1 MTPNRLVALL
11 LVSALMLSSS
21 VVHTRAQS
29 SFTVIASTWGTAASP
44 LEAEPGDKN
53 MALTMTIQY
62 TGSMAV
68 SRLTVTLHPPSG
80 FTDSNG
86 ATHPKAYSPAIQPS
100 TIFQIGFS
108 LDISSSVA
116 IGSHTFST
124 QITWTT
130 IDNSTNEEYVD
141 VTVRL
146 RGKVALTF
154 QAEDTSLSPGQ
165 VNAITITVS
174 NDGSGDASKILIS
187 ITSPPQTSILTE
199 MPNAFDLAAGQ
210 SRNLAISIFA
220 SAAAAGSAMT
230 FATSAAY
237 RDAYLNSRATTQNI
251 GMRVSTIGQPSITVT
266 ASTDSLPSGETS
278 QVDLAIQNKGTF
290 SISSVSVTV
299 TPQPPISLT
308 DSDGRFSLGTLGAGS
323 SKSLQASMFVAPSAS
338 STASA
343 TVTLTYIDP
352 SQTVRTEARTISFLL
367 VPRTSLPLSVSLST
381 TSLMANS
388 QSSIGVRIT
397 NNGGS
402 TVTDVTATVTLT
414 GPQTAIVG
422 PSLFQISRIPTGG
435 DSSFGLPVSTGNVA
449 AASTATLTM
458 AMSYLDSSSVQR
470 SDSRSFG
477 LTIEV
482 TPTSSPLAIDLEPET
497 LVAGTVNNLTVTL
510 RNVGLTR
517 LETLSASF
525 SFPGSA
531 ATLLEPDIYQTPAI
545 APGNSAVVGVRAY
558 VSSAAAAS
566 VVLQVSLKYYDE
578 KQILTQETRS
588 LGLLSRGVVDLKLVD
603 YSVIPDTPYPGQI
616 FSITATLTNMGTI
629 TASAVTAT
637 PNLTTAFTIF
647 GARSVFVGDVL
658 VDNPVT
664 FTLSLQVS
672 NETAPGQRDIMV
684 ELGFLDNLRSPL
696 SVNEVVSVSVIEKP
710 QPPSTGTS
718 QSPLVAGL
726 RQGGTLMLVG
736 VVTLVLGLFLGRRM
750 RRK

>member
-1 MTPNRLVALL
+1 
-11 LVSALMLSSS
+11 MLSSS

-251 GMRVSTIGQPSITVT
+251 GMRVSTIGQASITVT

-278 QVDLAIQNKGTF
+278 RVDLTIQNRGTF
-290 SISSVSVTV
+290 SLSGLSATV

-308 DSDGRFSLGTLGAGS
+308 DSDGRFILGTLGADS

-343 TVTLTYIDP
+343 TVTLTYTDP

-435 DSSFGLPVSTGNVA
+435 DSSFSLPVSTGNVA
-449 AASTATLTM
+449 TASTATLTM
-458 AMSYLDSSSVQR
+458 AISYLDSSSVQR

-477 LTIEV
+477 LTIEII
-482 TPTSSPLAIDLEPET
+482 PTSSPLAIELEPET

-531 ATLLEPDIYQTPAI
+531 ATLLEPDIYQTHAI
-545 APGNSAVVGVRAY
+545 APGESVVVRVRAY
-558 VSSAAAAS
+558 VSSAATAS

-578 KQILTQETRS
+578 RQILTQETRS
-588 LGLLSRGVVDLKLVD
+588 LGLLSRGVIDLKLVD

-637 PNLTTAFTIF
+637 PNLTSAFTIF
-647 GARSVFVGDVL
+647 GATSVFVGDVL

-672 NETAPGQRDIMV
+672 NETMPGPRDIV
-684 ELGFLDNLRSPL
+684 IELSFLDNLRSPL
-696 SVNEVVSVSVIEKP
+696 SVNEAIAVSVIEKP
-710 QPPSTGTS
+710 QPPSTETS

-726 RQGGTLMLVG
+726 RQGGPLMLVA